1 MSGRRGSPPTDATRR
16 WTCPEE
22 ENHRYKL
29 RNRLS
34 KTVEIPRLCQ
44 MAVKVVW
51 EKQKKLKFQDLR
63 DLING
68 VNLFLTEIQHSEKRA
83 KSSLCN

>member
-1 MSGRRGSPPTDATRR
+1 
-16 WTCPEE
+16 
-22 ENHRYKL
+22 
-29 RNRLS
+29 
-34 KTVEIPRLCQ
+34 